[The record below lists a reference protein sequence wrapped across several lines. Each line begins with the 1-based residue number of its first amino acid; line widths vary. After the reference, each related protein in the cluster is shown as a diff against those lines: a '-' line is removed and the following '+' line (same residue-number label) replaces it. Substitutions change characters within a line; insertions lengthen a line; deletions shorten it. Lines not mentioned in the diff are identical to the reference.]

1 MTGRKRSSIIEGRL
15 ADARPRAGPAAA
27 NPRGG
32 ERHSR
37 EEEARL
43 ARHLEPVAKV
53 GFPGG
58 APIADAEGTL
68 QRDAAAASRDAR
80 RRSADPTRN
89 DLSIVSS
96 LASAPT
102 RGRGVAIELARPRC
116 IPPPL
121 RSSVSGKIGCRAGEH
136 VRPPVSGDYE
146 RAFAPIAIP
155 GSRAVSPG
163 RATALATRMARR
175 NGCTGELEY
184 PNGCTTSGYACSAF
198 LAATLCLGIPIAHL
212 YFLSNAS
219 PAPLD
224 ACLARDDV
232 TPEAHAADMSMY
244 YRYRV
249 ENARECTIETRV
261 LRGCVAN
268 RTKVIGFPRYPPGP
282 LRSKNTRDVR
292 ASFEHVKDDFLAA
305 RAAPVGVGVSDTQT
319 DPCARPGAALATHL
333 PFLTSPPYDV
343 SLRDVPP
350 FSSLADD
357 DDVSYPE
364 FACLAAVERGL
375 ELIDEA
381 TRSNGAV
388 GVDLSVRLA
397 SFFTSEER
405 VRGTCRLPPEMC
417 AGEKDTPVGHRKG
430 SDLGLG
436 KCDFVEYADVA

>member
-1 MTGRKRSSIIEGRL
+1 M
-15 ADARPRAGPAAA
+15 
-27 NPRGG
+27 
-32 ERHSR
+32 
-37 EEEARL
+37 
-43 ARHLEPVAKV
+43 
-53 GFPGG
+53 
-58 APIADAEGTL
+58 
-68 QRDAAAASRDAR
+68 
-80 RRSADPTRN
+80 
-89 DLSIVSS
+89 
-96 LASAPT
+96 
-102 RGRGVAIELARPRC
+102 
-116 IPPPL
+116 
-121 RSSVSGKIGCRAGEH
+121 
-136 VRPPVSGDYE
+136 
-146 RAFAPIAIP
+146 
-155 GSRAVSPG
+155 
-163 RATALATRMARR
+163 
-175 NGCTGELEY
+175 EY

-249 ENARECTIETRV
+249 EDARECTIETRV

-282 LRSKNTRDVR
+282 LRSKNARDVE
-292 ASFEHVKDDFLAA
+292 ASFEHVKDDFLSA
-305 RAAPVGVGVSDTQT
+305 RAAPGGVDASDTQI
-319 DPCARPGAALATHL
+319 DPCARPGAALAPHL
-333 PFLTSPPYDV
+333 PLLTSPPYDV

-375 ELIDEA
+375 VLIDEA
-381 TRSNGAV
+381 RRSNGAG
-388 GVDLSVRLA
+388 GVDLSVPLA

-405 VRGTCRLPPEMC
+405 ARGTCRLPPEMC

-436 KCDFVEYADVA
+436 KCDFVEYAHVA